1 MIMAFEENE
10 GQLEYSITA
19 DKIFCDYGTLDYELD
34 GDSAIVSAISV
45 YRKRQGIGRKLVE
58 LFEDLA
64 VKENAK
70 FVQVPAS
77 PNKEAILFW
86 KSMRYKPSTQDDK
99 YWARKITNS
108 WRESSWNTPQGVV
121 VMEKSFKKTKFST
134 TEK

>member
-1 MIMAFEENE
+1 MDFEEYE
-10 GQLEYSITA
+10 DPMEYTITE
-19 DKIFCDYGTLDYELD
+19 DKVFCDYGDLEYEID
-34 GDSAIVSAISV
+34 GESATVYAISV

-70 FVQVPAS
+70 FVLVPAS

-86 KSMRYKPSTQDDK
+86 KSMKYKPSTDDNK

-108 WRESSWNTPQGVV
+108 WRESSWDTPQGVV
-121 VMEKSFKKTKFST
+121 VMEKSFKKKKT
-134 TEK
+134 TSLP